1 MNKDIQKE
9 VAGYRD
15 GLGQPVDAGIFDVVV
30 ALRKLGFV
38 TDSSCQ
44 GHPERS
50 GAFYPYVTL
59 AYPAP
64 MDMNDTWTAEEQENW
79 QRQNLAQQ
87 EKLITLLTDFYATRN
102 VPYNQQLTV
111 NTLGAGISQLRPTT
125 GDITQTITNLNQ
137 RQNIHQ
143 QYLQEFGALVSY
155 LKVGHPTY

>member
-1 MNKDIQKE
+1 MIDNIQKE
-9 VAGYRD
+9 VASYRD
-15 GLGQPVDAGIFDVVV
+15 GLGQPVDEGIFDVVV

-64 MDMNDTWTAEEQENW
+64 MDMSDTWTEEEQENW

-102 VPYNQQLTV
+102 VPYDQQLMV

-125 GDITQTITNLNQ
+125 GEITQTITDPTQ
-137 RQNIHQ
+137 RRRIHLA
-143 QYLQEFGALVSY
+143 YTAEFGALLAY
-155 LKVGHPTY
+155 F